1 VLIRY
6 YAHAKL
12 KITTRRERDFQN
24 AWQVY
29 RIDADI
35 LFFFKTQIAAYTN
48 CCNQLQEKV
57 TLKQGSN
64 EKT

>member
-1 VLIRY
+1 
-6 YAHAKL
+6 L